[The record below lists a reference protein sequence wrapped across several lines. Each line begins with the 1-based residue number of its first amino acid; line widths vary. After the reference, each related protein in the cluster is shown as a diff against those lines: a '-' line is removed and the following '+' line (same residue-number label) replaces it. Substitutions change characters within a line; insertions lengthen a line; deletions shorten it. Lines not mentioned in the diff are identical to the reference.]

1 MIVSNTDGYCPK
13 CHEGDV
19 SHYGFLEN
27 IHFFKCNLCGQHY
40 GFNIKEIDVDELPFT
55 SNPSPIDV

>member
-1 MIVSNTDGYCPK
+1 MIISKDGYCPA

-19 SHYGFLEN
+19 VSTGFLDS
-27 IHFFKCNLCGQHY
+27 IHFFKCNQCNQHY
-40 GFNIKEIDVDELPFT
+40 GFNAKEIDVDELPFT